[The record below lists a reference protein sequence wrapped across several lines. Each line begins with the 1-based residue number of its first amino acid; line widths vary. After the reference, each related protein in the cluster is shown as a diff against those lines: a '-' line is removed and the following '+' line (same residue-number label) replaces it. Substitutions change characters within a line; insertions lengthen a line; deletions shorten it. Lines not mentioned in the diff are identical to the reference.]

1 MILEKNY
8 LNKTYICDP
17 TLPQTLLDSYNM
29 NIYAQTTSMTSRTAL
44 KILPA
49 QLHCDGSVTLV
60 FNSQTLTIVFRLC
73 S

>member
-29 NIYAQTTSMTSRTAL
+29 NIYQYMHKRTNHIYDFKDRLEDSSTTT
-44 KILPA
+44 
-49 QLHCDGSVTLV
+49 TL
-60 FNSQTLTIVFRLC
+60 
-73 S
+73 